1 MYRDRRL
8 FSGLIAALFI
18 ALILMQGAFALEVK
32 SGEKYVLLEDEVIN
46 DDLLVAAGE
55 VTINGAVKGDV
66 IAAGGNI
73 VINGDVDGDIIAA
86 GGTIEIS
93 GDTKKSAYLASGNAE
108 ISGKVMRNLLLASG
122 TLVMTN
128 KSAVGKDAMIASST
142 SEIYGDVA
150 GNLIASGSD
159 VVIGGDVDGDVA
171 ITSESGPRILSSA
184 RIGGDVNYTS
194 ANDIVIENNVSV
206 PGTITKTVP
215 KDERT
220 GFQIFADKLMGF
232 MSILLV
238 GILVVRLF
246 PETTRNVCNN
256 MKKSLV
262 LSGAYGIAG
271 LVAVPILAV
280 ILMIT
285 GVGLP
290 IALIA
295 LAVYITAIY
304 LAKIFASVFIG
315 KYMLGSSGTE
325 TKSLGMMLVSG
336 LILFEMADFMP
347 PVGSILAVFSLVF
360 AFGAVLVTIR
370 EMSVNLR
377 KKKMI

>member
-1 MYRDRRL
+1 MNRDRRL
-8 FSGLIAALFI
+8 FSGLIAALLV
-18 ALILMQGAFALEVK
+18 ALIMVQGAFAFEVK
-32 SGEKYVLLEDEVIN
+32 GGEKYILLENEIIN

-55 VTINGAVKGDV
+55 VTINGDVKGDV

-73 VINGDVDGDIIAA
+73 KINGDVEGDIIAA

-93 GDTKKSAYLASGNAE
+93 GDTKKSIYAASGNMD
-108 ISGKVMRNLLLASG
+108 ISGIISRNLLLASG

-128 KSAVGKDAMIASST
+128 KSAVGKDAMIASSS

-150 GNLIASGSD
+150 GNLMASGSD
-159 VVIGGDVDGDVA
+159 VVIGGDVDGYVD
-171 ITSESGPRILSSA
+171 ITSENGPRILSSA

-194 ANDIVIENNVSV
+194 VNDIVIENNVSV
-206 PGTITKTVP
+206 PGIVTKKVP
-215 KDERT
+215 KDERN
-220 GFQIFADKLMGF
+220 GFEIFTDKLMEF
-232 MSILLV
+232 LSLLLV
-238 GILVVRLF
+238 GILVVRLL

-262 LSGAYGIAG
+262 ISGAYGIAG
-271 LVAVPILAV
+271 LVAVPILAL

-290 IALIA
+290 IALIG
-295 LAVYITAIY
+295 LAIYITAIY

-315 KYMLGSSGTE
+315 KYMLGNSGTE
-325 TKSLGMMLVSG
+325 TKSLGMMLFSG
-336 LILFEMADFMP
+336 LILFEMAEFMP
-347 PVGSILAVFSLVF
+347 PVDTILTVFSLVF
-360 AFGAVLVTIR
+360 VFGATIVTIR
-370 EMSVNLR
+370 EMSANLR